1 MPRLFTAGIALFLL
15 LGAGYGILQA
25 ARATLRRPVFRPRT
39 GCILQAAR
47 ATPWDCSD
55 WQAFAHEDR
64 TTAILETLAENRGK
78 TLYCGIDQSDA
89 FTKAETWAAGK
100 DRNERDDTVYFGE
113 NGSFRGFIAAQEGW
127 LTEGESGITGQSES
141 TIFEF
146 PKNTQRT
153 KRVKRFTVSNDPD
166 QFPINAVAS
175 CGQVL
180 GIICTREYT
189 TVQGGVAASAAET
202 GRRFGRIAATG
213 GRPGVGYGTGS
224 SGRSVTWDTNLVYDC
239 QPPPCTTNYKTH
251 AIPTTAQWLDLAA
264 TAVARACRAR
274 GARYMAGSAQLRMG
288 HSENSGADTAQDN
301 HGPGL
306 GFFLRQISVGAGAKY
321 PTRQSRAWTGKCKKV
336 IRRNR

>member
-1 MPRLFTAGIALFLL
+1 MPRLFIAGIALFLL

-25 ARATLRRPVFRPRT
+25 ARAT
-39 GCILQAAR
+39 
-47 ATPWDCSD
+47 PWDCAD

-64 TTAILETLAENRGK
+64 TTAILESLAENRGK
-78 TLYCGIDQSDA
+78 TLYCGIDQSDTFA
-89 FTKAETWAAGK
+89 KAETWAAGK

-127 LTEGESGITGQSES
+127 LTNGESGITGQSES

-166 QFPINAVAS
+166 QFPINAEAS

-180 GIICTREYT
+180 GIICTRYYT
-189 TVQGGVAASAAET
+189 STAGVHANGNTEI
-202 GRRFGRIAATG
+202 GRKQGRIAATG
-213 GRPGVGYGTGS
+213 GRPGVGYGVNSNGHWVS
-224 SGRSVTWDTNLVYDC
+224 WDENQVWGC
-239 QPPPCTTNYKTH
+239 QPPPCTSTATGRPDTY
-251 AIPTTAQWLDLAA
+251 AIPTTADWLVMAT

-274 GARYMAGSAQLRMG
+274 GARPVAGSAQLRMG
-288 HSENSGADTAQDN
+288 HSENSGADTAADK

-306 GFFLRQISVGAGAKY
+306 GFFLTSEASGNGFVN
-321 PTRQSRAWTGKCKKV
+321 PTRQSRAWVGKCKKV